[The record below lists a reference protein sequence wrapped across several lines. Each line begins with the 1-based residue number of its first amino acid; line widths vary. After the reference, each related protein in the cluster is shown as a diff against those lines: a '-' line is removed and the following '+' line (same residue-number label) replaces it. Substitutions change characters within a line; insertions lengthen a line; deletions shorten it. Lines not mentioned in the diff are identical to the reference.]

1 MYITDTRPV
10 KVNGFVIPHDHG
22 ADPSIRLSAQVSDTA
37 AMIVCRM
44 DNDAVVKALQ
54 VGLHGHGNYTRIHGN
69 QGVMENA
76 RMGNRSQMRVH
87 RSPWLKQEGNEPG
100 DEEYVPGFP
109 AEFEEAGKTGHGGGD
124 FFTSLYFAR
133 AIRSGEQPF
142 LDVYRGVAMSI
153 VGVLAWRSAL
163 SDGIPLEVPDFR
175 DEEAR
180 LRYEDDH
187 WSPDPKRKHTL
198 AKEHVAPRALEGEI
212 VKSAA
217 ALELA
222 KEVWGAQGYDIE
234 AEERVVVLAE
244 PDE

>member
-87 RSPWLKQEGNEPG
+87 RSPWLKQEGG
-100 DEEYVPGFP
+100 SP
-109 AEFEEAGKTGHGGGD
+109 ATRN
-124 FFTSLYFAR
+124 TSLVFRLSLRRQATR
-133 AIRSGEQPF
+133 TGE
-142 LDVYRGVAMSI
+142 GS
-153 VGVLAWRSAL
+153 VGCAGL
-163 SDGIPLEVPDFR
+163 
-175 DEEAR
+175 
-180 LRYEDDH
+180 
-187 WSPDPKRKHTL
+187 
-198 AKEHVAPRALEGEI
+198 
-212 VKSAA
+212 
-217 ALELA
+217 
-222 KEVWGAQGYDIE
+222 
-234 AEERVVVLAE
+234 
-244 PDE
+244 